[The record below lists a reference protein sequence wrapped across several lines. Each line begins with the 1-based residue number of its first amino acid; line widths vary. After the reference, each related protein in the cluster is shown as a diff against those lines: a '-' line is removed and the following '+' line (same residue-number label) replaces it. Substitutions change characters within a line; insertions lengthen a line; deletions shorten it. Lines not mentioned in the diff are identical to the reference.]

1 MALSQQPSGLKHIY
15 LIAVN
20 ELSKR
25 FTQGQ
30 GLVALFAFSLIWGL
44 ILLFPIKEATVYLLD
59 PSFKQLTMAVFGPNV
74 VDELF
79 MWPVA
84 EFALFWC
91 VGLYLFP
98 MFSIFISADQFSSD
112 KHRGTFRFYSLR
124 VSRDSLFFGRFLG
137 QMLIQLALISL
148 TVLAT
153 LALALSRDPSLWL
166 AAISS
171 GLYVLV
177 NIFIVLLPYTAVMAL
192 FSLYA
197 KSARQATIFA
207 VILWALVSL
216 SIAIINSQFPSV
228 DFLQWALP
236 GSQIISMMNT
246 QGIAALLFA
255 PIPLLQTLIILFVGY
270 GDKLALDKVSLS
282 LSAGAPIGLVGPNG
296 AGKTTLF
303 SLLCGY
309 ILPTEG
315 DVRIMGHKAGSSELL
330 GLVSALPQDA
340 ALDPNLTVVEQLSFF
355 ARLQGIPKAAAK
367 EEALRV
373 LALVDLTSS
382 AKLKPKSLSHGMGK
396 RVAIAQALI
405 GEPKLVLLDEPTA
418 GLDPVNAKLI
428 RQIVKSQSNNTQ
440 FVISSHNLEELEKLC
455 DQIVYLEQGKLA
467 QSVSLAEQD
476 GSKYLT
482 LIMKHADY
490 PVLISAINALPSVLD
505 VNHKDQQLL
514 ISYQAAEPYELE
526 QALLALFSRHQWQYK
541 MLLKGR
547 SLEDTLFA

>member
-1 MALSQQPSGLKHIY
+1 MMLIECQQ
-15 LIAVN
+15 
-20 ELSKR
+20 LSK
-25 FTQGQ
+25 
-30 GLVALFAFSLIWGL
+30 
-44 ILLFPIKEATVYLLD
+44 
-59 PSFKQLTMAVFGPNV
+59 
-74 VDELF
+74 
-79 MWPVA
+79 
-84 EFALFWC
+84 
-91 VGLYLFP
+91 
-98 MFSIFISADQFSSD
+98 
-112 KHRGTFRFYSLR
+112 H
-124 VSRDSLFFGRFLG
+124 
-137 QMLIQLALISL
+137 
-148 TVLAT
+148 
-153 LALALSRDPSLWL
+153 
-166 AAISS
+166 
-171 GLYVLV
+171 
-177 NIFIVLLPYTAVMAL
+177 
-192 FSLYA
+192 
-197 KSARQATIFA
+197 
-207 VILWALVSL
+207 
-216 SIAIINSQFPSV
+216 
-228 DFLQWALP
+228 
-236 GSQIISMMNT
+236 
-246 QGIAALLFA
+246 
-255 PIPLLQTLIILFVGY
+255 Y
-270 GDKLALDKVSLS
+270 GDKLALNKVSLS

-315 DVRIMGHKAGSSELL
+315 DIRIMGYKAGSSELL

-340 ALDPNLTVVEQLSFF
+340 ALDPNLTVLEQLSFF
-355 ARLQGIPKAAAK
+355 ARLQGIPRAAAK

-476 GSKYLT
+476 GSTYLT

-490 PVLISAINALPSVLD
+490 PALISAINALPSVLA
-505 VNHKDQQLL
+505 VTHKEQQLL
-514 ISYQAAEPYELE
+514 ISYQAPEPYELE
-526 QALLALFSRHQWQYK
+526 QALFTLFSAHQWQYK